1 LVITA
6 VAFLAGGVFLLGE
19 QNNLFRAKL
28 RYNVR
33 FISVGGLQEGNPVQL
48 NGVHVGTVHEVLLPE
63 DPMERGLIV
72 TVKVDARYRERIRE
86 DSQARIKTLGLLGD
100 KFIELTSGSPQF
112 PVVPDGGE
120 IATAEA
126 TDVDKL
132 LATGEDVAENI
143 VSISVSLKDN
153 LGRRERGEGMLGE
166 LMQTRQPGEPGLA
179 DTLNGINEAVSALTE
194 GFKTGGGPVPRML
207 HDEVLG
213 EQVASMLARFERL
226 SAELETGEGPIQTLL
241 RDTSL
246 RDRLVASIENLEQA
260 TVKLRTAAEAFE
272 GGDGLL
278 PRLLNDAEL
287 AENMTQQIQ
296 RLLERLNTLTGKLTE
311 GDGTIAKLLDDP
323 SIYEALNDVVIGI
336 DESKMLR
343 WLIRNRQKAGIK
355 KRYRDA
361 RSQRDAAGA
370 SAPPP
375 ATNEQEEPDA

>member
-143 VSISVSLKDN
+143 VSISVSLKDI
-153 LGRRERGEGMLGE
+153 LGRMERGEGMLGE

-296 RLLERLNTLTGKLTE
+296 RLLERLNTLNGKLTE